1 MFLPTILLVVLKLP
15 NWSNIWF
22 SPVEPMVFGHSK
34 SSHFF
39 PTIEVHQTAIRLLV
53 LSSLV
58 TSYIWKMPS
67 YIWIIYALYMDY
79 IRIVYIIWNI
89 YIYIYKYKYKYIYII
104 YIIYIY
110 IIYICIFIVTI
121 WFAVTNM
128 SFQPQVVKSSSRS
141 GKIIEHFRRRS
152 RTTMQSEKT
161 RRRKPPTESR
171 LRSSMAKE
179 KPSGYD

>member
-1 MFLPTILLVVLKLP
+1 
-15 NWSNIWF
+15 
-22 SPVEPMVFGHSK
+22 MVFGHSK

-89 YIYIYKYKYKYIYII
+89 YIYINI

-110 IIYICIFIVTI
+110 MYIYIYICIFIVTI

-152 RTTMQSEKT
+152 RTTMPSEKT
-161 RRRKPPTESR
+161 PQRVSLEIFNGKRKT
-171 LRSSMAKE
+171 LWL
-179 KPSGYD
+179 